1 MTRTKLGRYSCM
13 LAIIT
18 TYLAAVP
25 SLAFAQ
31 RVDYREVTKTIY
43 VNSPPRKNPET
54 KPGETTNNEQQSTVD
69 WQSTRWH
76 MTMEQ
81 VAAISRNIIPTTTAE
96 RRDHTN
102 PDVGIALL
110 KARYVDQEVQYTAFY
125 WFRDNKLVAVAIKPG
140 NFWHWPKVNFGL
152 EKTYGQPSE
161 DKTKTSFNG
170 GMHCV
175 VRDKKWISEREGTVI
190 KFLAQ
195 DCKQS
200 PIPHLNFFSIQYEAL
215 STAAM
220 ATSITPLPFGPTGLR
235 YQRN

>member
-1 MTRTKLGRYSCM
+1 M

-18 TYLAAVP
+18 AYLAAVP
-25 SLAFAQ
+25 GVAFAQ
-31 RVDYREVTKTIY
+31 RFEYREVTKTIY
-43 VNSPPRKNPET
+43 VKSPPRRSPET
-54 KPGETTNNEQQSTVD
+54 KPSETTDNEQQSTVD
-69 WQSTRWH
+69 WKSTRWH

-81 VAAISRNIIPTTTAE
+81 VAAISRNVIPTTTAE
-96 RRDHTN
+96 RRDYIN

-110 KARYVDQEVQYTAFY
+110 KAQYVDQEIQYTAFY
-125 WFRDNKLVAVAIKPG
+125 WFRDDKLLAVTIKLAD
-140 NFWHWPKVNFGL
+140 FWHWPRVNFGL

-161 DKTKTSFNG
+161 DNTKTSSNG

-175 VRDKKWISEREGTVI
+175 VKDRKWISEREGTVI

-200 PIPHLNFFSIQYEAL
+200 PSPHLNFFRIQYEAL

-220 ATSITPLPFGPTGLR
+220 VASITPLPFGPTGLR
-235 YQRN
+235 